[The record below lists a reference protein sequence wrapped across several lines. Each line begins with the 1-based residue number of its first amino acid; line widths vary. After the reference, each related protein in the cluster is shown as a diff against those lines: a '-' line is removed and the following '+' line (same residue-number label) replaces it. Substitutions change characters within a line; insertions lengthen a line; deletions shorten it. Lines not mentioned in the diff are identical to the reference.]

1 MSKKRV
7 LIVDDQ
13 SGFTR
18 VIKLTLEKTGQYEV
32 LEKNT
37 SAGVVAAVGEF
48 DPDVVLLDVIM
59 PGSDGGDVVE
69 LLKQNPKT
77 RATPV
82 IFITATV
89 RKQEIDE
96 QGGVIG
102 GYPFL
107 PKPVPARELIAC
119 IEKHARQRPAEGIG
133 VPAGI

>member
-18 VIKLTLEKTGQYEV
+18 IIKLTLEKTGLYEV

-37 SAGVVAAVGEF
+37 SAGVVVAAGEY
-48 DPDVVLLDVIM
+48 DPDLILLDVIM
-59 PGSDGGDVVE
+59 PGSDGGDVVG
-69 LLKQNPKT
+69 LLKENPRT
-77 RATPV
+77 RDIPV
-82 IFITATV
+82 IFLTATV

-96 QGGVIG
+96 GGGIIG

-107 PKPVPARELIAC
+107 PKPVSAKELLVSV
-119 IEKHARQRPAEGIG
+119 EKHIRQRPG
-133 VPAGI
+133 

>member
-1 MSKKRV
+1 MSKKRI

-18 VIKLTLEKTGQYEV
+18 IIKLTLEKTGDYEV

-37 SAGVVAAVGEF
+37 SAGVVAAAGEF
-48 DPDVVLLDVIM
+48 DPDMILLDVIM

-77 RATPV
+77 RDLPV

-96 QGGVIG
+96 QGGIIG

-107 PKPVPARELIAC
+107 PKPVSAKELIAC
-119 IEKHARQRPAEGIG
+119 VERHARQRPVNVA
-133 VPAGI
+133 